1 MQSIKEQQP
10 FENCISSDPKPQNPE
25 VKKIKFKLFGIQNVI
40 KERKEMLYTKK
51 SHQITKYIT

>member
-1 MQSIKEQQP
+1 MQSIKERQP

-51 SHQITKYIT
+51 IHQITK